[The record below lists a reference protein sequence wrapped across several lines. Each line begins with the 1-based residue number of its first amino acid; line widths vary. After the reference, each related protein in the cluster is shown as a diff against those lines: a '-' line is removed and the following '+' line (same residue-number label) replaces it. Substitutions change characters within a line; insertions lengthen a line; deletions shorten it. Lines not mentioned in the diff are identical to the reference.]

1 MHTSLCCVIFEYQI
15 KTIGIMTTVKLF
27 KNGES
32 KTIIET
38 PLNRNEIIA
47 DLKSRFDKVLVDKYS
62 EFEK

>member
-1 MHTSLCCVIFEYQI
+1 
-15 KTIGIMTTVKLF
+15 MTTVKLF